1 VVCTR
6 QGSVDSLLIYLDPSL
21 VTQVA
26 AESFEFDPSRTVVPP
41 VDGLNAPE
49 LRSAMLVVDTELKA
63 GGAGGSLMV
72 EALATMLSVHL
83 IRRFSGNGRLGG
95 RPDAVL
101 PRRKLHTVIEY
112 IMENLDGRPTLEQMA
127 AAVHLSPY

>member
-1 VVCTR
+1 
-6 QGSVDSLLIYLDPSL
+6 
-21 VTQVA
+21 
-26 AESFEFDPSRTVVPP
+26 
-41 VDGLNAPE
+41 
-49 LRSAMLVVDTELKA
+49 
-63 GGAGGSLMV
+63 
-72 EALATMLSVHL
+72 L